1 MESAYGG
8 SAEENNFNISINTDM
23 ILGFSMTGESIPEG
37 SGLLT
42 SIAFSNYFGGDI
54 CFGSNLEDN
63 AIVNTNRSEFKMY
76 MSRTNQKVGQQD
88 TIRNVCREIN
98 NLKKELREI
107 KDLIREVVN
116 K

>member
-1 MESAYGG
+1 MAH
-8 SAEENNFNISINTDM
+8 T
-23 ILGFSMTGESIPEG
+23 LKVEG
-37 SGLLT
+37 YEHLIRDVS
-42 SIAFSNYFGGDI
+42 S
-54 CFGSNLEDN
+54 N

-76 MSRTNQKVGQQD
+76 MSRTSQRMGQQD

-107 KDLIREVVN
+107 KELLVTKVN

>member
-1 MESAYGG
+1 MGDVLKVEGY
-8 SAEENNFNISINTDM
+8 NN
-23 ILGFSMTGESIPEG
+23 LVR
-37 SGLLT
+37 
-42 SIAFSNYFGGDI
+42 DI
-54 CFGSNLEDN
+54 QSN

-76 MSRTNQKVGQQD
+76 MSRTNQRVDQQD

-107 KDLIREVVN
+107 KELLLEKVN